1 MKKNYLI
8 TILITALL
16 AACSNL
22 PSLPTT
28 EPITIRFA
36 TLGRAEIFQVLAE
49 EYHRLNPDIT
59 VEIVEAEGR
68 QWDFDSV
75 VEQLG
80 SVDAFR
86 VNSQFIDPERQDL
99 LRPLD
104 EFIAIDRQFDR
115 SNFFPGSLKG
125 LQIEGVQYGLPG
137 GLTPM
142 VMVYDPLRL
151 KLAKTEPLNPDYTL
165 DDFLVAISL
174 VNNQDPSVAD
184 EGLFSY
190 GFCTHPEKEDS
201 AYLTYLFGGGLFD
214 TLPVPTQATLNSQE
228 NIQAVRWYKNLFNDY
243 QVVPPA
249 DMDVGEVYRLI
260 YSNQC
265 GYWMA
270 WLNQFGF
277 RQDEGNTLGVL
288 PLPRGT
294 KQLGFSLMDG
304 YFITKNS
311 QHPQETY
318 DFLNFLVNRLEASNG
333 SIPPLLSQI
342 NSPEFE
348 KISPELA
355 EIARRIPQESQFIGF
370 DPSSQSD
377 LFIQTYLL
385 FQNAV
390 KEVIQG
396 FVDPAIALEDA
407 QNQAEELFK

>member
-1 MKKNYLI
+1 MKKNCFI
-8 TILITALL
+8 SILITGLL
-16 AACSNL
+16 VACSNI
-22 PSLPTT
+22 PSMPTT
-28 EPITIRFA
+28 EPITLRFA
-36 TLGRAEIFQVLAE
+36 TLGRAETFQALAE
-49 EYHRLNPDIT
+49 EYHQLNPAVNI
-59 VEIVEAEGR
+59 EIIEAEGR
-68 QWDFDSV
+68 SWDNDSV
-75 VEQLG
+75 MEQLG

-86 VNSQFIDPERQDL
+86 VNSQFLDPERREL
-99 LRPLD
+99 LRSLD
-104 EFIAIDRQFDR
+104 EFMVIDRKFDR
-115 SNFFPGSLKG
+115 SDFFPGSLKG

-151 KLAKTEPLNPDYTL
+151 KIAEAEPLNPDYTL
-165 DDFLVAISL
+165 DEFLAAASL
-174 VNNQDPSVAD
+174 VNNQDPSAAD
-184 EGLFSY
+184 EGLFAY
-190 GFCTHPEKEDS
+190 GFCTHPDKEDA

-214 TLPVPTQATLNSQE
+214 TLPVPTQPTLNSRE
-228 NIQAVRWYKNLFNDY
+228 NVQAVRWYENLYEDF

-277 RQDEGNTLGVL
+277 RQDEGNELGVL
-288 PLPRGT
+288 PLPRGA

-304 YFITKNS
+304 YFLTKSS
-311 QHPQETY
+311 QHPQEAY
-318 DFLNFLVNRLEASNG
+318 DFINFLVNRLEASNG

-342 NSPEFE
+342 NSAEFE
-348 KISPELA
+348 NFSPELA
-355 EIARRIPQESQFIGF
+355 EIARRLPQESQFIGF
-370 DPSSQSD
+370 DPSESD
-377 LFIQTYLL
+377 QFSQTYLL

-396 FVDPAIALEDA
+396 SVDPEFALEDA